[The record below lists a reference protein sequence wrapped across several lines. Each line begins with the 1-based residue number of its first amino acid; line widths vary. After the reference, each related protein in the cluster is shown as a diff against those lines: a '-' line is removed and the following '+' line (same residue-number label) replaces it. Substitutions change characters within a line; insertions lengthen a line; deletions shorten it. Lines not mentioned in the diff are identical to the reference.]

1 MVSRPRELA
10 ETLHEI
16 LIDSPRHTR
25 PPAAWCAECTAR
37 TALVANPVATWSPHR
52 RGSEMS
58 SQRSPSARDVMRPL
72 TALPTT
78 TGVRESL
85 EDRQTAGQVGRA
97 TMPGHEEVH
106 CSACWKM
113 AKPASDVLPPFAK
126 HKLHRCSRRTL
137 PHPTPRTGWPLPPCS
152 MLNPKSPG
160 NSGRGGVL
168 KPLCTGISQKH
179 PPSKE
184 TTGKHSRSSKPVWW
198 ACQDLN
204 LGPHPDQQNAGNH
217 YATRRSRRSRS
228 TV

>member
-1 MVSRPRELA
+1 MAPWSAAPGN
-10 ETLHEI
+10 
-16 LIDSPRHTR
+16 SPRPCMRSSSADPATPGPRGLVPGVHSQNR
-25 PPAAWCAECTAR
+25 PGRKPGRHVVTAP
-37 TALVANPVATWSPHR
+37 T
-52 RGSEMS
+52 GSEMS
-58 SQRSPSARDVMRPL
+58 SQRSPSARDVMRHL

-168 KPLCTGISQKH
+168 KPLCTRISQKH

-204 LGPHPDQQNAGNH
+204 QRPHPYQVSSAKRF
-217 YATRRSRRSRS
+217 AERRSPGHH
-228 TV
+228 